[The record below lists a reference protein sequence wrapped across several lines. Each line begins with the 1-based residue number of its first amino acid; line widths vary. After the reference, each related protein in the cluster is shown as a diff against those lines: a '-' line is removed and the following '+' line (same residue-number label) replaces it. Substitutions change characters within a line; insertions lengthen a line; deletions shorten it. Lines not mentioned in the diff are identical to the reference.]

1 MAIPES
7 VRCNW
12 SRDTGLLIIR
22 LGLGIAMML
31 HGWPKIT
38 GGMALWGQLGLA
50 MGNFGITFA
59 PVAWGLAAACT
70 EFFGGLLLAIGL
82 CFRLSAFILVIQMT
96 VATVFHVSAGDGF
109 PVFSHALELG
119 LVFLGLLFTGP
130 GQYSLDSR
138 YCRCRREAPVAGLDS
153 KP

>member
-1 MAIPES
+1 MTTSES
-7 VRCNW
+7 ARREW
-12 SRDTGLLIIR
+12 RRDTGLLVIR
-22 LGLGIAMML
+22 LGLGITMML

-38 GGMALWGQLGLA
+38 GGAELWGQLGQA

-59 PVAWGLAAACT
+59 PVAWGLAAACA
-70 EFFGGLLLAIGL
+70 EFFGGLLLAAGL

-138 YCRCRREAPVAGLDS
+138 YCPCRR
-153 KP
+153 KPSQSGPDIQA